1 MKIREDHSKAVLGVP
16 KGCTKEDSTRDWV
29 ASLTNMTLNKFFLPA
44 GESVYW
50 DAKRQPM
57 PT

>member
-29 ASLTNMTLNKFFLPA
+29 ASLTNMTLNKFLPT
-44 GESVYW
+44 GWEECLLG
-50 DAKRQPM
+50 R
-57 PT
+57 